1 MESHLFW
8 FNDEQWAKIAPHLP
22 RNQPGPCRNDDRLIL
37 SGIMHVLKVGC
48 RWVDCP
54 REYGPHKTIYNRFA
68 RWSERGIWQKIF
80 EAVAS
85 PSEPPKQAA
94 LDSSHIKAHRCAGGG
109 KRGAEFQ
116 AIGLT
121 KGGRNSKIHAIV
133 DEDRSPW
140 VLILTPGNTADCIMA
155 QECVSLIPGIK
166 ELLADKGYDTDAFRA
181 FLKQQKIRPVIP
193 GKSNRKKRIR
203 HDRKAYKNRN
213 VIERCFGRLKD
224 FRRIATRYDKL
235 AQNFFSA
242 LCFVTILAYWM

>member
-1 MESHLFW
+1 LSLGGLPEGVWPPQDGLQSLCPLERAGHLAE
-8 FNDEQWAKIAPHLP
+8 NI
-22 RNQPGPCRNDDRLIL
+22 RG
-37 SGIMHVLKVGC
+37 GC
-48 RWVDCP
+48 FSFR
-54 REYGPHKTIYNRFA
+54 
-68 RWSERGIWQKIF
+68 
-80 EAVAS
+80 VAETS
-85 PSEPPKQAA
+85 RAGQQSCQG
-94 LDSSHIKAHRCAGGG
+94 SSLRQRR

-133 DEDRSPW
+133 DKFLRPW
-140 VLILTPGNTADCIMA
+140 VLILTPGNTADCTMA

-181 FLKQQKIRPVIP
+181 FLKDQKIKPVIP

-203 HDRKAYKNRN
+203 HNKKAYKKRN

-235 AQNFFSA
+235 AGNFFSA
-242 LCFVTILAYWM
+242 LCLVAIVAYWL

>member
-1 MESHLFW
+1 M
-8 FNDEQWAKIAPHLP
+8 
-22 RNQPGPCRNDDRLIL
+22 
-37 SGIMHVLKVGC
+37 
-48 RWVDCP
+48 DCP
-54 REYGPHKTIYNRFA
+54 RDYGPHKTIYNRFA

-80 EAVAS
+80 AAVAS

-109 KRGAEFQ
+109 KGGAELQ

-133 DEDRSPW
+133 DEFLRPW

-242 LCFVTILAYWM
+242 LCFVTILAYWI